1 MNTDIRKRICYPHLV
16 SQRKLSIVY
25 QEKIPTLYISLITS
39 LLYYSGKQVI
49 PCLYEYVKI
58 HLGNAF
64 AKIFSYLMG

>member
-39 LLYYSGKQVI
+39 LLYYSGKQVCYSVSI
-49 PCLYEYVKI
+49 RVCK
-58 HLGNAF
+58 N
-64 AKIFSYLMG
+64 SSR